1 MAEERPNILF
11 VFTDQQRF
19 DAIGALGSPLL
30 KTPRLDEWVGSGVTF
45 TRAYTPCPVCVPAR
59 CSLVTGRP
67 AHETGVVDN
76 GDMPFSETTFMERLS
91 EAGYQTHGVG
101 KMHFDPDYKAPWGF
115 QSRDISEEGK
125 SDTDYKNFLKEAG
138 YDHVDAPL
146 GLRGENYYI
155 PQPSQVPP
163 ELHETHWVADRSIDF
178 LNNRNAEKPFFLWA
192 SFIKPH
198 PPFENPNPWYN
209 LYRAREMEEPFI
221 PENSDDLVCLWNKIQ
236 NRYKYREGAYDRQL
250 MRTIRAAY
258 YGCISFVDYQ
268 IGRILETLGDDRDN
282 TIIVFSSDHGELLGD
297 YGCVG
302 KRCMLDPA
310 VRIPLIVVDPRRT
323 DVAGTTCEK
332 PVSLL
337 DLFPTFLKAAGDE
350 DYRVHE
356 DGDDLLDI
364 ADGVASRE
372 YTFSQFSDA
381 AYGLYMV
388 TDGQWKYIYSAPDEK
403 EWLFS
408 LTAEEREATNL
419 ADAENAAAVK
429 ERLRQALVSRYQ
441 AVNYSRAID
450 GDDWKLYGKTTLPD
464 DSEYGLLQ
472 QDPDNLQDRINQ
484 LGPEY
489 ARDVTLSNED
499 CYRIMFDHSNPQ
511 APPMPLR
518 PLEKIDQKP

>member
-1 MAEERPNILF
+1 MVEERPNILF

-19 DAIGALGSPLL
+19 DAIGALGSSLL
-30 KTPRLDEWVGSGVTF
+30 KTPHLDEWVQSGVTF

-76 GDMPFSETTFMERLS
+76 ASMPFSEQTFMARLS
-91 EAGYQTHGVG
+91 DAGYQTHGVG
-101 KMHFDPDYKAPWGF
+101 KMHFDPDYRSMWGF
-115 QSRDISEEGK
+115 ESRDISEEGK
-125 SDTDYKNFLKEAG
+125 PDTDYMEFLRDAG
-138 YDHVDAPL
+138 YSHVDSPM
-146 GLRGENYYI
+146 GLRGEYYYI
-155 PQPSQVPP
+155 PQPSQLPQ

-178 LNNRNAEKPFFLWA
+178 LNRRDRERPFFLWT

-221 PENSDDLVCLWNKIQ
+221 PENSHELTCLWNDIQ
-236 NRYKYREGAYDRQL
+236 NRYKYRDGDYDRQL

-258 YGCISFVDYQ
+258 FACISFVDYQ

-310 VRIPLIVVDPRRT
+310 VRIPMIVVDPRKKES
-323 DVAGTTCEK
+323 AGTLCDK

-337 DLFPTFLKAAGDE
+337 DVFPTFLKAAGLE

-364 ADGVASRE
+364 ADGIVPRS

-388 TDGQWKYIYSAPDEK
+388 TDGEWKYIYSAPDEK

-408 LTAEEREATNL
+408 LNSEEREATNM
-419 ADAENAAAVK
+419 ADSDAAESVK
-429 ERLRQALVSRYQ
+429 ERLRDALISRFQ
-441 AVNYSRAID
+441 AVGYSTAVD
-450 GDDWKLYGKTTLPD
+450 GDKWRIYGKTVLADDPD
-464 DSEYGLLQ
+464 YGLLQ
-472 QDPDNLQDRINQ
+472 QDMPFLQNRIDE
-484 LGPEY
+484 LGPDY
-489 ARDVTLSNED
+489 ARNVTLSDED
-499 CYRIMFDHSNPQ
+499 SYRILCDHSNPQ
-511 APPMPLR
+511 VPPMPVRSLD
-518 PLEKIDQKP
+518 KIEQK